1 MTRLLPI
8 AALALLAGS
17 AARAQTYDIS
27 NVTLRDH
34 SRELQYF
41 ADSAPVVGQSTPAKV
56 NTDTLPETLPVQFSG
71 SLDHKSVPT
80 VVHPAPEFHAAGAL
94 AALTLL
100 LCGVAV
106 LKGWRRE

>member
-17 AARAQTYDIS
+17 AAQAQTYDIS
-27 NVTLRDH
+27 NVMLSDH
-34 SRELQYF
+34 SRELQF
-41 ADSAPVVGQSTPAKV
+41 LADNAPLAADGTPAKT
-56 NTDTLPETLPVQFSG
+56 NTD
-71 SLDHKSVPT
+71 HRSVPP
-80 VVHPAPEFHAAGAL
+80 VVHAAPEFHAAGAL

>member
-17 AARAQTYDIS
+17 AAIS
-27 NVTLRDH
+27 G
-34 SRELQYF
+34 
-41 ADSAPVVGQSTPAKV
+41 P
-56 NTDTLPETLPVQFSG
+56 
-71 SLDHKSVPT
+71 LDRKSVPP